1 MIWKKIVY
9 GNAELY
15 NVLGICLD
23 EYMNFWFSQIKKMSS
38 KYNCNNLMLG
48 RYNYSSPWFEKE
60 KLANTTLKDD
70 EKSAAI
76 PPMSPLKG
84 DEEQKSDDETH
95 TIIW

>member
-1 MIWKKIVY
+1 
-9 GNAELY
+9 
-15 NVLGICLD
+15 
-23 EYMNFWFSQIKKMSS
+23 
-38 KYNCNNLMLG
+38 MLG

>member
-1 MIWKKIVY
+1 
-9 GNAELY
+9 
-15 NVLGICLD
+15 
-23 EYMNFWFSQIKKMSS
+23 MSS

-48 RYNYSSPWFEKE
+48 RYNYSPWFEKE

-70 EKSAAI
+70 EKSAAT